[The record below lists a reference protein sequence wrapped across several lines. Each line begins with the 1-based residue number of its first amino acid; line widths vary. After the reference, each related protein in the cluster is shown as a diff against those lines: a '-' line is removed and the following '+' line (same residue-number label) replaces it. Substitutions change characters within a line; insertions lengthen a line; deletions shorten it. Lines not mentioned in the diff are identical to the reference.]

1 MRPNNSQSASCTVGN
16 EYCSY
21 LKTLALE
28 SSVEV
33 GVNGSPHA
41 LQYQE
46 IHPTGQQLFS
56 KLESIIRR

>member
-1 MRPNNSQSASCTVGN
+1 MKLQ
-16 EYCSY
+16 Y

-46 IHPTGQQLFS
+46 IHTTGQQLFS
-56 KLESIIRR
+56 KLKSIIRR